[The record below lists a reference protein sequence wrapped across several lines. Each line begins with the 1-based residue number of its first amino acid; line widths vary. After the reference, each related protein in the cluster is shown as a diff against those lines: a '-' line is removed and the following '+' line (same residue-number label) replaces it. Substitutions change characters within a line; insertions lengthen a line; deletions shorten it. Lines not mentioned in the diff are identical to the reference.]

1 MKINFDKLKNSL
13 FRVGEK
19 TNKLLLLLNQL
30 SFQAFTDSFRLRI
43 NKKIQQNLDKNLEKR
58 LKLRVTDI
66 WSNRGRSVRISWK
79 LIAVPKIIQS
89 QDYKIT
95 FKLNLTCMKK
105 TQKQFSFIHF
115 VVDDPVVDV
124 LPCAF
129 YFVSWIRLHSGLS
142 ASLSEQSIPWK
153 SSKAAST
160 STSFNVT

>member
-66 WSNRGRSVRISWK
+66 WSNRGRTVRIS
-79 LIAVPKIIQS
+79 
-89 QDYKIT
+89 
-95 FKLNLTCMKK
+95 
-105 TQKQFSFIHF
+105 
-115 VVDDPVVDV
+115 
-124 LPCAF
+124 
-129 YFVSWIRLHSGLS
+129 
-142 ASLSEQSIPWK
+142 
-153 SSKAAST
+153 
-160 STSFNVT
+160 